1 MGFKKELADISR
13 YRNAYGLALSA
24 AMGSIFY
31 GWDIGL
37 IGGILALSSFEES
50 FGLTQKS
57 ASARANLSGNIVSIL
72 QAGCL

>member
-1 MGFKKELADISR
+1 MGLQKELAEISR

-37 IGGILALSSFEES
+37 IGGILALKSFQAS
-50 FGLTQKS
+50 FGYTNKSTAQK
-57 ASARANLSGNIVSIL
+57 ADLSGNIVSIL

>member
-1 MGFKKELADISR
+1 MGLQKELADISR

-37 IGGILALSSFEES
+37 IGGILALPSFQES
-50 FGLTQKS
+50 FGLSNKS
-57 ASARANLSGNIVSIL
+57 ASAKANLSGNIVAIL

>member
-1 MGFKKELADISR
+1 MGFKQELADISR
-13 YRNAYGLALSA
+13 YRNAYGLAVSA

-37 IGGILALSSFEES
+37 IGGVLALKSFQEY
-50 FGLTQKS
+50 FGLDKQS
-57 ASARANLSGNIVSIL
+57 ADARANLSGNIVSVL